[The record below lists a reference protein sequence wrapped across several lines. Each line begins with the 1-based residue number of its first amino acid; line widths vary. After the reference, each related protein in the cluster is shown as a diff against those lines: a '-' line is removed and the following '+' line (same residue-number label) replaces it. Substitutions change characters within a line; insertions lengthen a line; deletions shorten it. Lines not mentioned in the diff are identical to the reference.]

1 MAESRSE
8 VVAESPKEP
17 SGPTLYRDLPF
28 RGRMLR
34 AAGIAFTI
42 YHLGAVLAGGAV
54 PGVRKFFDPVL
65 GFYAD
70 GLRMTN
76 SWGMFGKPPNT
87 THVRIEIDTKTERNV
102 QVATTSAKGR
112 TLFERIRD
120 TRIRK
125 IQGKLTDEGDRNRFG
140 QPFLDYFC
148 RHPPAG
154 LTDVRVVRAVNDIHE
169 LRDDDGKVTRAAS
182 SRVLFTRRC
191 SGTAP
196 SKAWLPPPPVTAPP
210 PGGPPPG
217 GEGDL

>member
-1 MAESRSE
+1 MVDEVTGRMAEDPSQALE
-8 VVAESPKEP
+8 EPK
-17 SGPTLYRDLPF
+17 LYRDLPF

-34 AAGIAFTI
+34 AAGIAFTM

-54 PGVRKFFDPVL
+54 PAVRKFFEPVL

-87 THVRIEIDTKTERNV
+87 THVRIEIDTKTEKNV
-102 QVATTSAKGR
+102 PVATTRAHGR

-120 TRIRK
+120 TRVRK
-125 IQGKLTDEGDRNRFG
+125 IQGKLTEEGDRNRFG

-154 LTDVRVVRAVNDIHE
+154 HTDVRVVRAVNDIHE
-169 LRDDDGKVTRAAS
+169 LRDDDGKVTREAS

-196 SKAWLPPPPVTAPP
+196 FKAWLPPAPATAPP
-210 PGGPPPG
+210 PGGQPG